1 MANSLASRS
10 SIENVINLSGRMK
23 TDTEFVM
30 SSSRVTTTRDS
41 SSIVHIDCGWKSG
54 TERSNQRKSIYLEC

>member
-10 SIENVINLSGRMK
+10 SIENVINLSGRMN
-23 TDTEFVM
+23 TDTELEM

-41 SSIVHIDCGWKSG
+41 SSIVHIDCGCLDNNKV
-54 TERSNQRKSIYLEC
+54 LE